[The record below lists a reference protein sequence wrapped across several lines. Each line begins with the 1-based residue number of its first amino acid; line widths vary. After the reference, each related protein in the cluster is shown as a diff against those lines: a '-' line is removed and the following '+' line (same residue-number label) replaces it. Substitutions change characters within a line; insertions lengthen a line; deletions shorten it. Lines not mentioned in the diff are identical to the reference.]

1 MLAFTQFY
9 DGDDIGV
16 NMSLQYGG
24 GGVHLNL
31 LLWSG

>member
-9 DGDDIGV
+9 DGGGIGV
-16 NMSLQYGG
+16 NMSLQGSG

-31 LLWSG
+31 